1 MLKLYKDWFLDA
13 DPYQYIVGKVK
24 DRTRDGKTAQEF
36 INPSYH
42 PTIAA
47 AVGHVLE
54 AEMRGKVADGSLLDF
69 AEAVNYYS
77 DVADDLLAEIESIP
91 GNLTKTVKAKAGE
104 R

>member
-24 DRTRDGKTAQEF
+24 ERTRDGRTAQEF

-47 AVGHVLE
+47 AVGHELT
-54 AEMRGKVADGSLLDF
+54 
-69 AEAVNYYS
+69 
-77 DVADDLLAEIESIP
+77 LAELQACALRV
-91 GNLTKTVKAKAGE
+91 LTLALLRYNAEK
-104 R
+104 

>member
-24 DRTRDGKTAQEF
+24 ERTRDGKMAQEF

-47 AVGHVLE
+47 AVGHV
-54 AEMRGKVADGSLLDF
+54 
-69 AEAVNYYS
+69 
-77 DVADDLLAEIESIP
+77 
-91 GNLTKTVKAKAGE
+91 
-104 R
+104 